1 MPNSIKENVLGAPI
15 TIPAQYADLI
25 KEATTRCPAISEE
38 LFAAQLHAES
48 SFNPMAE
55 SPAGAQGIAQFMP
68 YTWKHYGIDGDDDGL
83 ADVWNPVDAIHSAA
97 RMNCINRKLVKGLDG
112 PRIKHTFAAYNA
124 GVGTVLEYGGIPPF
138 PETQSNKEQMLE
150 ISTWTPIMKYDNFK
164 MQASQVFSKRDTNNT
179 KLKQTCDTSTA
190 TVSWNT

>member
-1 MPNSIKENVLGAPI
+1 MPRNRSPHPLRSMAVVAAVVGVVGLGLFSFNKLMPNSIKENVLGAPI

-25 KEATTRCPAISEE
+25 KEATTRCPAISEA

-55 SPAGAQGIAQFMP
+55 SPAGAQVIAQFMP
-68 YTWKHYGIDGDDDGL
+68 YTCKHYGIDGDDDGL

-138 PETQSNKEQMLE
+138 PETQEYIKRIFTNSKKL
-150 ISTWTPIMKYDNFK
+150 TW
-164 MQASQVFSKRDTNNT
+164 
-179 KLKQTCDTSTA
+179 A
-190 TVSWNT
+190 TR

>member
-1 MPNSIKENVLGAPI
+1 MSRNMSPHRLRSAVVVAAVVGVVGLGFFSFNNLIPNSIKENVLGAPI
-15 TIPAQYADLI
+15 TIPAQYGDLI
-25 KEATTRCPAISEE
+25 KDATTRCPAISEE
-38 LFAAQLHAES
+38 LFAAQMHAES

-68 YTWKHYGIDGDDDGL
+68 YTWKHYGIDADGDGL

-138 PETQSNKEQMLE
+138 PETQEYIERIFTNSKTL
-150 ISTWTPIMKYDNFK
+150 TF
-164 MQASQVFSKRDTNNT
+164 ASP
-179 KLKQTCDTSTA
+179 
-190 TVSWNT
+190 

>member
-1 MPNSIKENVLGAPI
+1 MPRNRSPHPLRSMAVVAAVVGVVGLALFSFNKLMPNSIKENVLGAPI

-25 KEATTRCPAISEE
+25 KEATTRC
-38 LFAAQLHAES
+38 
-48 SFNPMAE
+48 AE

-138 PETQSNKEQMLE
+138 PETQEYIKRIFTNSKKL
-150 ISTWTPIMKYDNFK
+150 TW
-164 MQASQVFSKRDTNNT
+164 
-179 KLKQTCDTSTA
+179 A
-190 TVSWNT
+190 TR